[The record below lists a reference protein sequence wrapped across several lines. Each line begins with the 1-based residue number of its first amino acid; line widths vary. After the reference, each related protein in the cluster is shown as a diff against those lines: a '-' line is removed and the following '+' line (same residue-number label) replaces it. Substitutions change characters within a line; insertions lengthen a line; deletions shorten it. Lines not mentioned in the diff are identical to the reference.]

1 MADSLLPPNATELET
16 ALEEVASN
24 LLGIEVPVDQL
35 WSPANV
41 PEALLGYL
49 AWALSVDRWDS
60 SWTPERKR
68 EVIAAS
74 VEVHRRKGTP
84 WAVQRALD
92 AQGFTARL
100 LEWNRQQVPG
110 DPFTFQL
117 FLESDQAGFSQAEV
131 QDLLKWVDE
140 VKSVRSHLAA
150 VYPIVTSAAP
160 AQVVA
165 LPSISPTHEVGPA
178 TLETADVI
186 DGGAADT
193 DYQFFPTLDAGT
205 AAAPSADYEV
215 NP

>member
-16 ALEEVASN
+16 ALEEVAAN

-35 WSPANV
+35 WSPANI

-60 SWTPERKR
+60 NWTVERKR

-74 VEVHRRKGTP
+74 VAVHRRKGTP

-100 LEWNRQQVPG
+100 LEWNRQQNPG
-110 DPFTFQL
+110 APFTFQL
-117 FLESDQAGFSQAEV
+117 FLESDQTGFSQAEV
-131 QDLLKWVDE
+131 QDLLKWIDE
-140 VKSVRSHLAA
+140 VKSVRSHLAGIF
-150 VYPIVTSAAP
+150 PIATSAAP
-160 AQVVA
+160 AQVIV
-165 LPSISPTHEVGPA
+165 LPSISATNEVGPA
-178 TLETADVI
+178 TIETANLI
-186 DGGAADT
+186 DGGVADT
-193 DYQFFPTLDAGT
+193 DFQFFPTLDGGV
-205 AAAPSADYEV
+205 AAANSSDHEV